1 MLTVVLQVSLFH
13 GFPKVVLT
21 YGIPIVPNKYDIHG
35 CEHVQENEKKAMLTC
50 TFIIN
55 TFIFCDKEK

>member
-1 MLTVVLQVSLFH
+1 MLPVVLQVSLFR

-35 CEHVQENEKKAMLTC
+35 CEHVQENEKKSYTYMY
-50 TFIIN
+50 I
-55 TFIFCDKEK
+55 DY